1 MTTPI
6 DMNTASVED
15 LVRINNI
22 GKVRARAIVDARLNK
37 GTLTLEDL
45 KITGQVGKS
54 QDRSQIQTESI
65 EHVQTMQSQENLY
78 QQIEHLQ
85 RELREREHQIRTREH
100 QIREREN
107 VIMER
112 EKEIGEKDQL
122 LQEKTVRLENS
133 EEEVSMLQRSLV
145 VNREKYDGMFE
156 DLQKKV
162 NLREQELN
170 DQYERFDEQKQKI
183 RALEEQERAER
194 EEHLRSRMRE
204 MDERE
209 REINESS
216 VEKPKDKKNTVS
228 SPAPPKLATYDGK
241 SEWRPYF
248 TQFNHIAKKYK
259 WNDSDKLDKLIECL
273 RDKALKF
280 YSSRPENVQQDY
292 KLLCQK
298 LKERFD
304 KKDQPHI
311 IRRQLQEI
319 KQNPEETIEEFTE
332 RIEELAAEGYPETP
346 EFFKNTITVDAFLR
360 GCTEKRAALVTLDK
374 GPQTLNQAINY
385 MKSSI
390 TNQKLIMG
398 PKKDIKSVTFENMKS
413 DDSPSKD
420 ISIRMARSP
429 SPPKPSL
436 ESRISALEKESR
448 ETTRLLKEIL
458 RVLPVPDEER
468 QPRPRFQSPKRTYT
482 STSRSTSRYTSPQ
495 RSLNASGPRYA
506 SPKRFPSNS
515 PVRSESESECY
526 VCGKMGHF
534 ARNC

>member
-1 MTTPI
+1 
-6 DMNTASVED
+6 
-15 LVRINNI
+15 
-22 GKVRARAIVDARLNK
+22 
-37 GTLTLEDL
+37 
-45 KITGQVGKS
+45 
-54 QDRSQIQTESI
+54 
-65 EHVQTMQSQENLY
+65 
-78 QQIEHLQ
+78 
-85 RELREREHQIRTREH
+85 
-100 QIREREN
+100 
-107 VIMER
+107 MER
-112 EKEIGEKDQL
+112 EKELEEKDQL

-133 EEEVSMLQRSLV
+133 EGEVSMLQRSLV

-209 REINESS
+209 REIVKREKELNQMKAELEHQRFTSRIEKFAPHSIYSHKNESS
-216 VEKPKDKKNTVS
+216 VEKPEEKKNSVS

-273 RDKALKF
+273 RYKALKF
-280 YSSRPENVQQDY
+280 YSSRAENVQQDY

-319 KQNPEETIEEFTE
+319 KQNPEETIEEFAE

-374 GPQTLNQAINY
+374 DPQTLDQAINY

-398 PKKDIKSVTFENMKS
+398 PKKEIKSVTFENMKS

-458 RVLPVPDEER
+458 RVLQVPDEER
-468 QPRPRFQSPKRTYT
+468 QPRSRFQ
-482 STSRSTSRYTSPQ
+482 
-495 RSLNASGPRYA
+495 
-506 SPKRFPSNS
+506 
-515 PVRSESESECY
+515 
-526 VCGKMGHF
+526 
-534 ARNC
+534 

>member
-1 MTTPI
+1 
-6 DMNTASVED
+6 
-15 LVRINNI
+15 
-22 GKVRARAIVDARLNK
+22 
-37 GTLTLEDL
+37 
-45 KITGQVGKS
+45 
-54 QDRSQIQTESI
+54 
-65 EHVQTMQSQENLY
+65 
-78 QQIEHLQ
+78 
-85 RELREREHQIRTREH
+85 
-100 QIREREN
+100 
-107 VIMER
+107 MER
-112 EKEIGEKDQL
+112 EKELGEKDQL

-133 EEEVSMLQRSLV
+133 EGEVSMLQRSLV
-145 VNREKYDGMFE
+145 INREKYDGMFE
-156 DLQKKV
+156 DLHKKV

-209 REINESS
+209 REIVKREKELNQMKAELEHQRFTSRIEKFAPHSIYSHKNESS
-216 VEKPKDKKNTVS
+216 VEKPEEKKNTVS
-228 SPAPPKLATYDGK
+228 SPVPPKLATYDGK

-248 TQFNHIAKKYK
+248 TQFNHMAEKYK
-259 WNDSDKLDKLIECL
+259 WNDSDKLDKLIEC
-273 RDKALKF
+273 
-280 YSSRPENVQQDY
+280 
-292 KLLCQK
+292 K

-304 KKDQPHI
+304 KKDQPYI

-319 KQNPEETIEEFTE
+319 KQNPEETIEEFAE

-360 GCTEKRAALVTLDK
+360 GCTEKRAALVTLAKD
-374 GPQTLNQAINY
+374 PQTLDQAINY
-385 MKSSI
+385 MKISI

-398 PKKDIKSVTFENMKS
+398 PKKETKNVTFENMKS

-420 ISIRMARSP
+420 IRIRMARSP

-436 ESRISALEKESR
+436 ESRISTLEKESR

-482 STSRSTSRYTSPQ
+482 STSRSTLRYTSPQ
-495 RSLNASGPRYA
+495 RSLNASEPRYA
-506 SPKRFPSNS
+506 SPKISPSNS
-515 PVRSESESECY
+515 PVRSESESKCY

-534 ARNC
+534 ARNCWKSKSRSPSPTQKAVNLNFQDLRK